1 MAFSDRAWVWLI
13 SRACSL
19 LNFPFCDNWS
29 KIWKSNFMGQ
39 MFSESIVL
47 FNGEYM
53 YSNFILNNH
62 RRYLIVIK
70 ESFQSKIGENVVWT
84 LHENQKKISFHSLS
98 LSQSILRNKG
108 LSVSILKLFN
118 KGIKVNVLL
127 NILEFVAANQMTLL
141 IYVQQTDKVKKER
154 SRPYPVRKE
163 FTVS

>member
-1 MAFSDRAWVWLI
+1 
-13 SRACSL
+13 
-19 LNFPFCDNWS
+19 
-29 KIWKSNFMGQ
+29 MGQ

-62 RRYLIVIK
+62 RRYLDIVIK
-70 ESFQSKIGENVVWT
+70 ESFF
-84 LHENQKKISFHSLS
+84 NQKWEKMLYEHYMKIKRKYLSTLS

-127 NILEFVAANQMTLL
+127 NILEFVAANQMNLL

>member
-1 MAFSDRAWVWLI
+1 MLYEHYT
-13 SRACSL
+13 
-19 LNFPFCDNWS
+19 
-29 KIWKSNFMGQ
+29 KIK
-39 MFSESIVL
+39 
-47 FNGEYM
+47 
-53 YSNFILNNH
+53 
-62 RRYLIVIK
+62 RKYL
-70 ESFQSKIGENVVWT
+70 ST
-84 LHENQKKISFHSLS
+84 LS

-163 FTVS
+163 FTIS